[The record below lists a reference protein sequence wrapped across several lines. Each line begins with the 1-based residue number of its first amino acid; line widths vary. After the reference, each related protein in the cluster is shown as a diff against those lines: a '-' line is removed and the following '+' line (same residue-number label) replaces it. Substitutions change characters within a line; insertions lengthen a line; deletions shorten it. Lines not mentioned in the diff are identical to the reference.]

1 MNTGSD
7 VSGMLAAE
15 QSGVRCVP
23 GLFGVQV
30 PDSQEDSSA
39 NQTDPGVQGDVQGQL
54 TLELDTGEPGGETN

>member
-7 VSGMLAAE
+7 VSGMLASE

-23 GLFGVQV
+23 GLFGGQV

-39 NQTDPGVQGDVQGQL
+39 SQTDPGVQGDVQGQL
-54 TLELDTGEPGGETN
+54 TLELDTGVQGGEAN